1 MAKIKVRRTNREELP
16 GVALLRS
23 AVSAETPVEAAMLD
37 LDMAIDPTLEHLMT
51 HDPDGFFSALDNEE
65 TLGFA
70 AAHMRS
76 RQWVLSDLWV
86 LQQHQGRGAGEAL
99 LKRVLTYG
107 ERSGAR
113 SYLAVV
119 PAGGRIQSLLL
130 RHDFRPGPPVYLF
143 RLRPDTAEPLAASLA
158 RLLPGQEVSRDLLER
173 RGQSDLDR
181 IDRLVRGMTREA
193 DHVFWLKQYRMNAAF
208 VRQANRVA
216 AYAYGGAEQA
226 GPVAGNTQ
234 DAALAALGWSIQF
247 ARRGE
252 HRRPIELL
260 VPAPFSPAVDA
271 LLEADARLCATLLVY
286 GRGSLPSFDRCV
298 LGSQSLP

>member
-23 AVSAETPVEAAMLD
+23 AVSAQTPLEGAVLD
-37 LDMAIDPTLEHLMT
+37 LDMASDPTLEHLMT

-86 LQQHQGRGAGEAL
+86 LPQHQGRGAGEAL
-99 LKRVLTYG
+99 LKRALAYG

-113 SYLAVV
+113 TYLAVV
-119 PAGGRIQSLLL
+119 PTGGEVQSLLL

-143 RLRPDTAEPLAASLA
+143 RVGSDTAEPLAASLA
-158 RLLPGQEVSRDLLER
+158 RLLPGREVSRDLLER

-193 DHVFWLKQYRMNAAF
+193 DHVFWLKQRRMNAAF
-208 VRQANRVA
+208 VQQSNRVA

-247 ARRGE
+247 ARRRD
-252 HRRPIELL
+252 HRHPIELL
-260 VPAPFSPAVDA
+260 VPAPFSPAVAA
-271 LLEADARLCATLLVY
+271 LLEAGARLCATLIVY
-286 GRGSLPSFDRCV
+286 GRGTLPSFDRCA
-298 LGSQSLP
+298 LGAPSLP

>member
-23 AVSAETPVEAAMLD
+23 AVAAQTPLEASTLD
-37 LDMAIDPTLEHLMT
+37 LDMTSDPTLEHLMA
-51 HDPDGFFSALDNEE
+51 HDPDGFFSALDDGE

-99 LKRVLTYG
+99 LKRALMYG

-113 SYLAVV
+113 TYLTVV
-119 PAGGRIQSLLL
+119 PAEGRIQSLLL
-130 RHDFRPGPPVYLF
+130 HHDFRPGPPVYLF
-143 RLRPDTAEPLAASLA
+143 RVSPEATRPLAASLA

-193 DHVFWLKQYRMNAAF
+193 DHVFWLKQCRMNAAF
-208 VRQANRVA
+208 VHQSNRVA
-216 AYAYGGAEQA
+216 AYAYGGPDQA

-234 DAALAALGWSIQF
+234 DAALAALGWSIEF
-247 ARRGE
+247 ASRRE
-252 HRRPIELL
+252 RRHPIEVL
-260 VPAPFSPAVDA
+260 VPAPFTPAVDA
-271 LLEADARLCATLLVY
+271 LLDAGSRLSATLMVY
-286 GRGSLPSFDRCV
+286 GRGNLPSFDRCA
-298 LGSQSLP
+298 LGAPGLP

>member
-23 AVSAETPVEAAMLD
+23 AVSAQSPFETPMLD
-37 LDMAIDPTLEHLMT
+37 LDMTNDPTLEHLMT

-70 AAHMRS
+70 AAHIRS

-86 LQQHQGRGAGEAL
+86 LQQHQGHGAGEAL
-99 LKRVLTYG
+99 LKRVLAYG

-113 SYLAVV
+113 TYLAVV
-119 PAGGRIQSLLL
+119 PTGGPIQSLLL

-143 RLRPDTAEPLAASLA
+143 RVPHDTAEPLAASLA

-173 RGQSDLDR
+173 RGQGDLDR

-193 DHVFWLKQYRMNAAF
+193 DHVFWLKKCRLNAAF
-208 VRQANRVA
+208 IRQASRFA
-216 AYAYGGAEQA
+216 AYAYGGPEQA
-226 GPVAGNTQ
+226 GPVGGNTQ

-247 ARRGE
+247 ARRRDP
-252 HRRPIELL
+252 RRPIELL
-260 VPAPFSPAVDA
+260 VPGPFAPAVDA
-271 LLEADARLCATLLVY
+271 LLEAGARLGSTLMIY
-286 GRGSLPSFDRCV
+286 GRGNLPSFDRCV
-298 LGSQSLP
+298 LGAASLP